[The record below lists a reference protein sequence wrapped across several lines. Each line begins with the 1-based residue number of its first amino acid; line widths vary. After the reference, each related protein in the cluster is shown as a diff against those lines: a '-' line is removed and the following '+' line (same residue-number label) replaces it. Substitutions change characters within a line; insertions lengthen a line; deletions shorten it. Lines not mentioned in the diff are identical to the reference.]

1 MAVYGNYGNHMYL
14 YMENVVRIVIGLV
27 LLADL
32 GLLQT

>member
-1 MAVYGNYGNHMYL
+1 MAVYGNCGIHMYL

-32 GLLQT
+32 GL